1 MDTQAY
7 ISSGVIEAYVMGLAS
22 EEEIQIL
29 ECVQKHNVDV
39 RQAIVDAQKAIE
51 HLVTSQAVAPPV
63 QLKSNIWAAIQ
74 AEEANSKATLTE
86 EVKFEAKFE
95 AKSEPIIESHSEK
108 ETKIH
113 TLEPIRRNKFEVK
126 SYYKSL
132 AVAASVSLLVGVGV
146 VMYLMQNQQNL
157 QNQIAQLEQKNGV
170 DQQNYAKLV
179 EKWNISSNPDM
190 KTIVLAGVNNH
201 PGTKAIVYLDK
212 TSKQTYLSVE
222 NLPACPAGHAY
233 QLWAI
238 VDGKPVDGGMYNSKD
253 SIQKMHIIDN
263 AQAFAIT
270 LEKEGGSPVPT
281 MENMYVMGEV

>member
-29 ECVQKHNVDV
+29 ECVQKHNADV

-51 HLVTSQAVAPPV
+51 HLVTSQAVEPPV
-63 QLKSNIWAAIQ
+63 QLKRNIWAAIQ
-74 AEEANSKATLTE
+74 ADEANSKATLND
-86 EVKFEAKFE
+86 EVKFE
-95 AKSEPIIESHSEK
+95 AKSEPIIESHSEN
-108 ETKIH
+108 EAKIH
-113 TLEPIRRNKFEVK
+113 TLEPKSRGSFEK
-126 SYYKSL
+126 KNYKSL

-157 QNQIAQLEQKNGV
+157 QNQIAQLEQKNNQ
-170 DQQNYAKLV
+170 DQQSYAKLM

-222 NLPACPAGHAY
+222 NLPECPAGHAY

-270 LEKEGGSPVPT
+270 LEVEGGSPVPT

>member
-29 ECVQKHNVDV
+29 ECVQKHNADV

-74 AEEANSKATLTE
+74 AEEVNSKATLNE
-86 EVKFEAKFE
+86 EVKFEAK
-95 AKSEPIIESHSEK
+95 SESIIESNSEK
-108 ETKIH
+108 DTKIH
-113 TLEPIRRNKFEVK
+113 TLEPKNRGSFEIK
-126 SYYKSL
+126 NYKSL
-132 AVAASVSLLVGVGV
+132 AIAASVSLLVGVGV
-146 VMYLMQNQQNL
+146 VMYMMQNQQNL
-157 QNQIAQLEQKNGV
+157 QSQIAQLEQKNNQ
-170 DQQNYAKLV
+170 DQQSYAKLM

-270 LEKEGGSPVPT
+270 LEVEGGSAVPT

>member
-29 ECVQKHNVDV
+29 ECVQKHNADD

-51 HLVTSQAVAPPV
+51 HLVTSQAVEPPV
-63 QLKSNIWAAIQ
+63 QLKRNIWAAIQ
-74 AEEANSKATLTE
+74 ADEANSKATLND
-86 EVKFEAKFE
+86 EVKFE
-95 AKSEPIIESHSEK
+95 AKSEPIIESNSEN
-108 ETKIH
+108 EAKIH
-113 TLEPIRRNKFEVK
+113 TLEPKSRGSFEK
-126 SYYKSL
+126 KNYKSL

-157 QNQIAQLEQKNGV
+157 QNQIAQLEQKNNQ
-170 DQQNYAKLV
+170 DQQSYAKLM

-212 TSKQTYLSVE
+212 TSKQTYLSGE
-222 NLPACPAGHAY
+222 NLPECPAGHAY

-270 LEKEGGSPVPT
+270 LEVEGGSPVPT